1 MEVRKVTCKLLELAD
16 EGTISYKTLAE
27 CALKYM
33 SEDEVRDM
41 AEANELL
48 EYAAECEYEEEE
60 LDDLYHD
67 YSEEELR
74 EMGCFD
80 NLSEEED

>member
-1 MEVRKVTCKLLELAD
+1 MEVRKTTCKLLELAD
-16 EGTISYKTLAE
+16 MGLISYKTLAE

-48 EYAAECEYEEEE
+48 MEEY
-60 LDDLYHD
+60 D
-67 YSEEELR
+67 
-74 EMGCFD
+74 
-80 NLSEEED
+80 EED

>member
-1 MEVRKVTCKLLELAD
+1 MEVRKTTCKLLELAD
-16 EGTISYKTLAE
+16 EGMISYKTLAE

-48 EYAAECEYEEEE
+48 E
-60 LDDLYHD
+60 D
-67 YSEEELR
+67 
-74 EMGCFD
+74 
-80 NLSEEED
+80 EEDEED

>member
-1 MEVRKVTCKLLELAD
+1 MEVRKTTCKLLELAD

-41 AEANELL
+41 AQANELL
-48 EYAAECEYEEEE
+48 EYVEDYEDEEEE
-60 LDDLYHD
+60 D
-67 YSEEELR
+67 
-74 EMGCFD
+74 
-80 NLSEEED
+80 EED